1 MRCTLAS
8 TLLLLATLLLTEAQ
22 GKPEPLLLPPLSL
35 KLPGHALGQVVELSI
50 LKSFHPILM
59 QLDPVVLVLLLLRRL
74 VMRFTGVGGWG
85 LVGRLGCG

>member
-1 MRCTLAS
+1 
-8 TLLLLATLLLTEAQ
+8 
-22 GKPEPLLLPPLSL
+22 
-35 KLPGHALGQVVELSI
+35 VELSI